1 MNPYSS
7 HSGQDASY
15 KVLVLGDSGVGKTS
29 LVHILCNNEP
39 LQAPVPTVGCD
50 INVRLHSSTIPTI
63 AATSTARSGL
73 PSLLS
78 SRSTTNTTSST
89 QSSSDPSTSDPTFI
103 EFYDV
108 SGSPAVRHPKSRSM
122 YYSGVSYQG
131 IILVHDLCNRRS
143 YENLWKWIA
152 DYLEASSQGRAAAGG
167 WPSSSNLQ
175 SSLNIPLLV
184 VGTKNDMAI
193 GAGYSQGKSGSSS
206 GTSMAVGQE
215 LVTKYGGEAISVCS
229 VSATE
234 FMPNS
239 SASIAFN
246 MFFNQIIDPRTSR
259 HGHGNSNHYR
269 PQHQATPSFSSTSST
284 PPPLPGYTRQP
295 PTPTPE
301 QQYHNHHNHNRST
314 PSNDTDP
321 ASSSIPIMDFATFT
335 GGSSATTVNDTT
347 IPPRRPESPIPARSI
362 TPTGNSSS
370 TTHSTTKSSLR
381 AQYERNRTVLGQY
394 SSNMGVPTYT
404 SRANSSNNSSRGH
417 TPSGSRS

>member
-1 MNPYSS
+1 M
-7 HSGQDASY
+7 
-15 KVLVLGDSGVGKTS
+15 
-29 LVHILCNNEP
+29 
-39 LQAPVPTVGCD
+39 
-50 INVRLHSSTIPTI
+50 
-63 AATSTARSGL
+63 
-73 PSLLS
+73 
-78 SRSTTNTTSST
+78 
-89 QSSSDPSTSDPTFI
+89 
-103 EFYDV
+103 
-108 SGSPAVRHPKSRSM
+108 RHPKSRSM

-175 SSLNIPLLV
+175 GSLNIPLLV
-184 VGTKNDMAI
+184 VGTKNDMAT
-193 GAGYSQGKSGSSS
+193 GAAYSQGKGGSSS
-206 GTSMAVGQE
+206 GTFMAVGQE
-215 LVTKYGGEAISVCS
+215 LVTKYGGEAISVCA

-239 SASIAFN
+239 STSIAFN

-259 HGHGNSNHYR
+259 HGHVNSSQYR

-301 QQYHNHHNHNRST
+301 QQYRST

-321 ASSSIPIMDFATFT
+321 TSSSIPIMDFATFT
-335 GGSSATTVNDTT
+335 GGGSATSVNDTT
-347 IPPRRPESPIPARSI
+347 IPPRRAESPIPTRSI

-394 SSNMGVPTYT
+394 NSNMGVPTYT
-404 SRANSSNNSSRGH
+404 SRANSSNSSSRGH

>member
-7 HSGQDASY
+7 HSDQDTSY
-15 KVLVLGDSGVGKTS
+15 RILVLGDSGVGKTS

-39 LQAPVPTVGCD
+39 LRTPVPTVGCD
-50 INVRLHSSTIPTI
+50 VNVRLHSSTIPT
-63 AATSTARSGL
+63 AATTHTARSGL

-78 SRSTTNTTSST
+78 SRATNTTSST

-131 IILVHDLCNRRS
+131 IILVHDLCNKRS

-152 DYLEASSQGRAAAGG
+152 DYLEASSQGRVATGG

-175 SSLNIPLLV
+175 GSLNIPLLV
-184 VGTKNDMAI
+184 VGTKNDMAV
-193 GAGYSQGKSGSSS
+193 GAGYSQGKGGSSS
-206 GTSMAVGQE
+206 GAGLAVGQE

-229 VSATE
+229 VSAAE

-239 SASIAFN
+239 STSIAFN
-246 MFFNQIIDPRTSR
+246 MFFNQIVEPRTSR
-259 HGHGNSNHYR
+259 HGSSSHYR
-269 PQHQATPSFSSTSST
+269 PQHQTTPSFGSSSST
-284 PPPLPGYTRQP
+284 PPLLPGYTRQP

-301 QQYHNHHNHNRST
+301 QQYHSSHHHNQDRST

-321 ASSSIPIMDFATFT
+321 TSSSIPIMDFATFT
-335 GGSSATTVNDTT
+335 GGGSTAANDSTML
-347 IPPRRPESPIPARSI
+347 PRRAASPTPARSI

-394 SSNMGVPTYT
+394 NTNMSVPTYT
-404 SRANSSNNSSRGH
+404 SRASS
-417 TPSGSRS
+417 